1 MKIVVAGYGPVGQA
15 VAESLMNRG
24 IEILIDDPYKEHYFD
39 FTYKGYDVD
48 GVVVCVATPQRE
60 DGTCNTDN
68 VRDVFD
74 KYRNTPKAPK
84 FLVKSA
90 VDPVWLKNYHAAALT
105 YPSVVA
111 VEDMKKRPLDV
122 TYSPEFLASSNINR
136 DPTEEFLNQ
145 TFAIYGGDSPRWW
158 DELFKPSLPY
168 LTEVKYCTL
177 EQAAFA
183 KYVENC
189 FLATKVTFFNEMYE
203 IYNELGFEGF
213 DQMVDAITIDPR
225 IGRSHT
231 QVPGPD
237 GQYGWGGHC
246 LPKDMNAMKQ
256 FSNGAPLIET
266 VIEQNGRH
274 RAK

>member
-74 KYRNTPKAPK
+74 KLSNTPRLPK
-84 FLVKSA
+84 FLIKSA
-90 VDPVWLKNYHAAALT
+90 VDPVWLN
-105 YPSVVA
+105 SVA
-111 VEDMKKRPLDV
+111 EGRDL

-158 DELFKPSLPY
+158 DELFRPSLPY

-237 GQYGWGGHC
+237 GKHGWGGHC

-256 FSNGAPLIET
+256 FSKGAPLIET

>member
-15 VAESLMNRG
+15 VAEALYGRG
-24 IEILIDDPYKEHYFD
+24 IDVLIDDPAMGHEN
-39 FTYKGYDVD
+39 FTYHGYDVD
-48 GVVVCVATPQRE
+48 GVVICVATPQRE

-68 VRDVFD
+68 VRDVLD
-74 KYRNTPKAPK
+74 KYRGSR
-84 FLVKSA
+84 FLIKSA
-90 VDPVWLKNYHAAALT
+90 VDPVWLKTIHQVT
-105 YPSVVA
+105 YSAPS
-111 VEDMKKRPLDV
+111 ETSWKEQKDNPLDI
-122 TYSPEFLASSNINR
+122 TYSPEFLASSNVNR

-158 DELFKPSLPY
+158 DELFRPSLPY
-168 LTEVKYCTL
+168 LKEVKYCTL

-237 GQYGWGGHC
+237 GQFGWGGHC
-246 LPKDMNAMKQ
+246 LPKDLNAMKY
-256 FSNGAPLIET
+256 FSKGAPLIET
-266 VIEQNGRH
+266 VIEENRRH

>member
-15 VAESLMNRG
+15 VAEALTDRG
-24 IEILIDDPYKEHYFD
+24 IQILIDDPP
-39 FTYKGYDVD
+39 KGHDPFNYYGKDVD
-48 GVVVCVATPQRE
+48 GVVVCVATPQRD

-68 VRDVFD
+68 VRDVFE
-74 KYRNTPKAPK
+74 KYRGVK
-84 FLVKSA
+84 FLIKSA
-90 VDPVWLKNYHAAALT
+90 VDPVWLN
-105 YPSVVA
+105 SVA
-111 VEDMKKRPLDV
+111 PRHDL
-122 TYSPEFLASSNINR
+122 TYSPEFLASSNVNR
-136 DPTEEFLNQ
+136 NPTEEFLNQ
-145 TFAIYGGDSPRWW
+145 TYAIYGGDSPRWW
-158 DELFKPSLPY
+158 DELFRPSLPY

-177 EQAAFA
+177 EQASFA

-203 IYNELGFEGF
+203 IYNELGFKGF

-237 GQYGWGGHC
+237 GKHGWGGHC
-246 LPKDMNAMKQ
+246 LPKDMNAMKY
-256 FSNGAPLIET
+256 FSKGAPLIET
-266 VIEQNGRH
+266 VIEENRRH

>member
-1 MKIVVAGYGPVGQA
+1 VKIVVAGYGPVGQA

-24 IEILIDDPYKEHYFD
+24 IQIVIDDPHKDHYVTVSD
-39 FTYKGYDVD
+39 TENLD
-48 GVVVCVATPQRE
+48 GVVVCVATPQRD

-74 KYRNTPKAPK
+74 KYRGTK
-84 FLVKSA
+84 FLIKSA
-90 VDPVWLKNYHAAALT
+90 VDPVWLKSYHAATLVGLST
-105 YPSVVA
+105 VSW
-111 VEDMKKRPLDV
+111 EEQREKPLDV
-122 TYSPEFLASSNINR
+122 TYSPEFLGSSNAFR

-158 DELFKPSLPY
+158 DELFRPSLPY

-189 FLATKVTFFNEMYE
+189 FLATKVTFFNEMHE

>member
-1 MKIVVAGYGPVGQA
+1 MGQA
-15 VAESLMNRG
+15 VAESLTDRD
-24 IEILIDDPYKEHYFD
+24 IQILIDDPAKGHDPFNYYGKE
-39 FTYKGYDVD
+39 VD

-60 DGTCNTDN
+60 DGSCNTDN
-68 VRDVFD
+68 VRDVLE
-74 KYRNTPKAPK
+74 KYRGVK
-84 FLVKSA
+84 FLIKSA
-90 VDPVWLKNYHAAALT
+90 VDPVWLNW
-105 YPSVVA
+105 VA
-111 VEDMKKRPLDV
+111 EGRDL
-122 TYSPEFLASSNINR
+122 TYSPEFLASSNANR
-136 DPTEEFLNQ
+136 NPTEEFLNQ
-145 TFAIYGGDSPRWW
+145 TYAIYGGDSPRWW
-158 DELFKPSLPY
+158 DELFRPSLPY
-168 LTEVKYCTL
+168 LSEVKYCTL

-189 FLATKVTFFNEMYE
+189 FLATKVTFFNEMHE

-237 GQYGWGGHC
+237 GQFGWGGHC

>member
-1 MKIVVAGYGPVGQA
+1 MKIIVAGYGPVGQA
-15 VAESLMNRG
+15 VAEALMNRG
-24 IEILIDDPYKEHYFD
+24 IRVIIDDPYKDHYVTAAD
-39 FTYKGYDVD
+39 MEDLD
-48 GVVVCVATPQRE
+48 GVVVCVATPQCVN
-60 DGTCNTDN
+60 GSCNTDN

-74 KYRNTPKAPK
+74 KYEGSK
-84 FLVKSA
+84 FLIKSA
-90 VDPVWLKNYHAAALT
+90 VDPVWLKSSAEGRDL
-105 YPSVVA
+105 
-111 VEDMKKRPLDV
+111 
-122 TYSPEFLASSNINR
+122 TYSPEFLASSNVNR

-168 LTEVKYCTL
+168 LKEVKYCTL

-189 FLATKVTFFNEMYE
+189 FLATKVTFFNEMHE
-203 IYNELGFEGF
+203 IYTELGFEGF

-237 GQYGWGGHC
+237 GQFGWGGHC
-246 LPKDMNAMKQ
+246 LPKDMNAMKD
-256 FSNGAPLIET
+256 FSRGAPLIES
-266 VIEQNGRH
+266 VIEQNRRH